1 MGYSLRLRISLGEFD
16 ANWMLTSLSL
26 LSVSCFLSSEGGN
39 SLMTDGV
46 LSHSEEN
53 TEGVGVRTGVAT
65 AGESR
70 ALVSDSTGV

>member
-1 MGYSLRLRISLGEFD
+1 
-16 ANWMLTSLSL
+16 
-26 LSVSCFLSSEGGN
+26 
-39 SLMTDGV
+39 MTDGV
-46 LSHSEEN
+46 LSLSEEN